1 MSGIIVGVD
10 GSANARYALQ
20 WAVKEAASKHE
31 PLTVVT
37 VNEVASSF
45 WTHHPVT
52 VPADEAL
59 LERTRLAAA
68 DLVDKTVGELGGP
81 VPASVTVRAVNGFAG
96 DELIRASREADLIV
110 VGARGGAQSG
120 GLAAH
125 TPLGSVSNKVLHH
138 SICPVVV
145 VPTPQ
150 AG

>member
-20 WAVKEAASKHE
+20 WAIKEAASKHE

-37 VNEVASSF
+37 VNEVAASF
-45 WTHHPVT
+45 WTHHPIT

-59 LERTRLAAA
+59 LEKTRHAAA
-68 DLVDKTVGELGGP
+68 DLVDKTVIELGGP
-81 VPASVTVRAVNGFAG
+81 APASVTVRAINGFAG

-138 SICPVVV
+138 STCPVVV
-145 VPTPQ
+145 VPAPQ